1 MFSQL
6 TFRTPCPLLLSLF
19 SLSSRLAPP
28 TRAPHSAIGC
38 REAVFPTRMVAEHV
52 NHTSSDLFTECMSE
66 RGRDS
71 ATGLQQL
78 TAEHFTQCLKE
89 QRGWKT
95 AAQNTLCNFVVFF
108 YTLEIIKAQRGH
120 DMRHAVAPPENV
132 ENTSFAVTSL
142 LKICTHCERLN
153 KKVRYG
159 GKKGA
164 SGTKTHRCQS
174 FKCTL

>member
-108 YTLEIIKAQRGH
+108 LHPRNNQSAARTRHEARGRTARKRGKYFFCGDKPVK
-120 DMRHAVAPPENV
+120 DMYP
-132 ENTSFAVTSL
+132 L
-142 LKICTHCERLN
+142 
-153 KKVRYG
+153 
-159 GKKGA
+159 
-164 SGTKTHRCQS
+164 
-174 FKCTL
+174 